1 MNVITAIGD
10 ENLNNLL
17 RKEENINLIGFDI
30 QYQDGIFEFLENNK
44 NIDYL
49 ILNINLI
56 GDLNYEDLIEKIKEK
71 NKNIILIIFLE
82 KENIKINN
90 YLIKN
95 NIKFILNKNNFNLE
109 NIIYILK
116 NNKINLISEN
126 NNLKFSKSIFRKE
139 KYNRHISFDD
149 RHFLSASFRK
159 KSVSPACGYQNKQ
172 YYIYNKIINIIK
184 LIFNLKNIQNKIIK
198 NNNYKINIFLNIKI
212 NNKKNKFK
220 INKKLNSIKYENKIF
235 NRDDLLNEILKI
247 IKEEF

>member
-1 MNVITAIGD
+1 MNVITAIGN
-10 ENLNNLL
+10 EKINNLL
-17 RKEENINLIGFDI
+17 RKEEDINLIGFDI

-56 GDLNYEDLIEKIKEK
+56 GELNYEDLIEKIKEK

-95 NIKFILNKNNFNLE
+95 NIKFILNKNNFNLK

-116 NNKINLISEN
+116 NNKINLINEK
-126 NNLKFSKSIFRKE
+126 NNLNLITKFLNMRK
-139 KYNRHISFDD
+139 RHPLNLVGVG
-149 RHFLSASFRK
+149 HFFSPSFREKSATSALSYCNIFKLIK
-159 KSVSPACGYQNKQ
+159 KIK
-172 YYIYNKIINIIK
+172 KIIK
-184 LIFNLKNIQNKIIK
+184 NKIIK